1 MKIILSRKGF
11 DSSAGG
17 VPSPIFPDGRLL
29 SLPIP
34 DKASQV
40 AYDDIVGN
48 HWASVGDL
56 VQQLARRPRT
66 HRAHL
71 DPDLRFSSIARDKAW
86 RPIFGQAGSA
96 ESHLR
101 NQRVDTGDVFL
112 YFGLFRQVEKVNS
125 QWRYLRGSKPI
136 HALFG
141 WLQIGSRV
149 LISEWP
155 AIEGWAKYHPHF
167 MREKDSR
174 NVLYVSSDRLKIPGY
189 KSRNIAGAGIFE
201 SVSPKLILT
210 APASNRPG
218 QWLLPAWFHPASR
231 SSTLS
236 YHQAHSR
243 WLQDGRGTLLSS
255 VSRGQEFVLD
265 CDDYPEALAWLRS
278 IFARDK
284 A

>member
-1 MKIILSRKGF
+1 MRIILSRKGF

-34 DKASQV
+34 DRASQI
-40 AYDDIVGN
+40 AYGDIAGN

-56 VQQLARRPRT
+56 VQQLAGRPRT

-71 DPDLRFSSIARDKAW
+71 DPDLRFSSIPRDKAW

-101 NQRVDTGDVFL
+101 NQGIDTGDVFL
-112 YFGLFRQVEKVNS
+112 YFGLFRHVERLNS
-125 QWRYLRGSKPI
+125 KWRYLRGSKPI

-149 LISEWP
+149 VVAEWP
-155 AIEGWAKYHPHF
+155 AIDGWAHYHPHF

-174 NVLYVSSDRLKIPGY
+174 NVLYVSSDRLKLPGY
-189 KSRNIAGAGIFE
+189 KPRNIAGAGIFE
-201 SVSPKLILT
+201 SISPKLILT
-210 APASNRPG
+210 APESSRPSE
-218 QWLLPAWFHPASR
+218 WLLPEWFHPASR

-236 YHQAHSR
+236 YHKAHSR
-243 WLQDGRGTLLSS
+243 WLQDERGTLLSS
-255 VSRGQEFVLD
+255 TSRGQEFVLD
-265 CDDYPEALAWLRS
+265 CDAYPEALGWLKS
-278 IFARDK
+278 LFVRDRT
-284 A
+284 

>member
-17 VPSPIFPDGRLL
+17 KPSPIFPDGRLL

-40 AYDDIVGN
+40 AYSDIAGN
-48 HWASVGDL
+48 HWAGVGDL
-56 VQQLARRPRT
+56 VQQLAGTPPA

-71 DPDLRFSSIARDKAW
+71 DPDLRYSSIPRDKAW
-86 RPIFGQAGSA
+86 KPIFGQAGSA

-125 QWRYLRGSKPI
+125 EWRYLRGSKPI

-149 LISEWP
+149 VVSEWP
-155 AIEGWAKYHPHF
+155 AIEGWAHYHPHF
-167 MREKDSR
+167 MRKKDSR
-174 NVLYVSSDRLKIPGY
+174 NVLYVSSDRLLIPGY
-189 KSRNIAGAGIFE
+189 KLRNIAGAGIFE
-201 SVSPKLILT
+201 AISPKLILT
-210 APASNRPG
+210 APDSDRPG
-218 QWLLPAWFHPASR
+218 QWLLPKWFHPASR
-231 SSTLS
+231 PSTLS
-236 YHQAHSR
+236 YHQAHTR
-243 WLQDGRGTLLSS
+243 WLEDGRGTLLSS

-265 CDDYPEALAWLRS
+265 CDDYPEALGWLGS
-278 IFARDK
+278 FFARDT